1 MKVVEVAPIIGE
13 EGSNGE
19 AFGSLF
25 FIKKNCQVIHISWL
39 NFSKIFLLFGIKEL
53 GSSFVPFS
61 RWATS
66 GL

>member
-25 FIKKNCQVIHISWL
+25 FIKFFFQVIHIL
-39 NFSKIFLLFGIKEL
+39 VKFFKNIFIIWYKRTG
-53 GSSFVPFS
+53 
-61 RWATS
+61 
-66 GL
+66 

>member
-25 FIKKNCQVIHISWL
+25 FIKKKLSGHTYILVKFFKN
-39 NFSKIFLLFGIKEL
+39 IFIIWYKSTG
-53 GSSFVPFS
+53 
-61 RWATS
+61 
-66 GL
+66 

>member
-25 FIKKNCQVIHISWL
+25 FIKFFFRSYISWL